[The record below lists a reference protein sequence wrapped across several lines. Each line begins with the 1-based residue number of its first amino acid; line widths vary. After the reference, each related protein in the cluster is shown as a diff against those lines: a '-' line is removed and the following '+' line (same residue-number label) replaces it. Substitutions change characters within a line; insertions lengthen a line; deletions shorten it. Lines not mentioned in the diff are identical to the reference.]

1 MSKEALATAGDL
13 LASASEDATDAD
25 AGETLS
31 DLADQLHTLADADHG
46 PDHGRL
52 ARIEA
57 KLDDVQTAET
67 DEVAVTIDEAL
78 DEIHSFRET
87 IEGV

>member
-1 MSKEALATAGDL
+1 MSREELSTAGDL
-13 LASASEDATDAD
+13 LASA
-25 AGETLS
+25 AGAASPEAAESLRE
-31 DLADQLHTLADADHG
+31 LADQLHRLADADRG

-57 KLDDVQTAET
+57 KLDDVQTGES
-67 DEVAVTIDEAL
+67 DDVAVTIDEAL
-78 DEIHSFRET
+78 DEIHAFRET